1 MRISATL
8 LVSMVVIAS
17 LGQAASA
24 APPNLDNSR
33 ANLGDQSKYAVT
45 AQNQDNKKSDIKIL
59 AKIRRHIMSTK
70 GISMDAKNIKILVS
84 KGEVT
89 LKGPVKSEG
98 EKTKLGEIAKSCCP
112 EAAIVSQ
119 ITVITK

>member
-8 LVSMVVIAS
+8 FASMVLIAA
-17 LGQAASA
+17 LGQAVSA
-24 APPNLDNSR
+24 APPNVDNSQ
-33 ANLGDQSKYAVT
+33 ANRGDASKYAVT
-45 AQNQDNKKSDIKIL
+45 AQNQDNKKSDIKML
-59 AKIRRHIMSTK
+59 GKIRRHIVSAK

-84 KGEVT
+84 HGEVT

-98 EKTKLGEIAKSCCP
+98 EKTKLEEIAKSCCP